1 MTTTIWETLAKGWRI
16 RKPKIDRTKLE
27 ENLGENLAIVK
38 KTIEKS
44 NPVPSALDDIYAD
57 DEDEDED
64 W

>member
-1 MTTTIWETLAKGWRI
+1 MTTTIWGILAKEWRI
-16 RKPKIDRTKLE
+16 RKQKIDRAKLE

-38 KTIEKS
+38 KTIEKG

-57 DEDEDED
+57 DEDDDED

>member
-1 MTTTIWETLAKGWRI
+1 MKTTLWEIFAKEWRI
-16 RKPKIDRTKLE
+16 RKPKIDRAQLE

-57 DEDEDED
+57 ENEDEEL
-64 W
+64 